1 MQNSMLIRGLFI
13 ATVLLLT
20 GCVAPEVRKG
30 AELLA
35 SFTHQVSEEGINFV
49 QSRTSL
55 AQARQANIAM
65 LELNAAEL
73 ENSVNRDIAVWELSE
88 ADGKRR
94 AEIMKGIRKIANDS
108 STLRAEMEDLR
119 KKHEAS
125 IASAKSAVELRQ
137 KELSAVTKTLTSL
150 SQSPDLQSEIKF
162 FTGYFKE
169 VKKGIDEAKDASAEN
184 AKAAKEA
191 SKKKLQEI
199 NKEKISSDDSKNLK

>member
-1 MQNSMLIRGLFI
+1 MLMRGLFL
-13 ATVLLLT
+13 AAVVLLT

-35 SFTHQVSEEGINFV
+35 SFTHQVSEEGANFV

-65 LELNAAEL
+65 LERSATEL
-73 ENSVNRDIAVWELSE
+73 ENSVSRDIAVWELSG

-94 AEIMKGIRKIANDS
+94 AELMKGIRKIANDS

-137 KELSAVTKTLTSL
+137 KELSAVAKTLTSL

-162 FTGYFKE
+162 FTGYFNE
-169 VKKGIDEAKDASAEN
+169 VKKGIDEAKTASAEN
-184 AKAAKEA
+184 VEAANEA

>member
-1 MQNSMLIRGLFI
+1 MLIRGLFI

>member
-1 MQNSMLIRGLFI
+1 MLIRGLLI
-13 ATVLLLT
+13 AAVVLLT

-35 SFTHQVSEEGINFV
+35 SFTHQVSEEGTNFV

-65 LELNAAEL
+65 LELNATEL
-73 ENSVNRDIAVWELSE
+73 ENSVNRDIAVWELSG

-94 AEIMKGIRKIANDS
+94 AELMKGIRKIANDS
-108 STLRAEMEDLR
+108 SMLRAEFVDLR

-137 KELSAVTKTLTSL
+137 KELSAVAKTLTSL
-150 SQSPDLQSEIKF
+150 SQSPNLQSEIKF

-169 VKKGIDEAKDASAEN
+169 VKKGIDEAKTASAKSVE
-184 AKAAKEA
+184 AAKEA

-199 NKEKISSDDSKNLK
+199 NKEKISSNDSKNLK